1 MAVEFLL
8 RCGCSEHVDVHDS
21 GSAGGD
27 DDGTADAPPDHD
39 ARRPLDLIMARKG
52 VAEGIRGDGPGLL
65 IGHSGQRR
73 PPHVGPEQKGGQIR
87 AQAIHDVI
95 PRQDADRERA
105 SSWTRGARIRLESHH
120 PSRPNTSKVAT
131 TLATTTV
138 AKAVGGF
145 GFALSTMTWREALIS
160 VVRWLSTYLILE
172 SLPACTHLLH
182 QLREARIPVQRTKQ
196 RIALGEK
203 RVVNEP
209 AVDGAL
215 QPSQGFVLAA
225 KDRLRLRHDVR
236 VLEVAP
242 DLALEIGGCQGL
254 RSRGVVAKRVPENC
268 CQCG

>member
-73 PPHVGPEQKGGQIR
+73 PPHVGPEQQGSQIR

-105 SSWTRGARIRLESHH
+105 SSWTRGARVRLESHH
-120 PSRPNTSKVAT
+120 PSRPNTSGVAT
-131 TLATTTV
+131 TLATTTQSLS
-138 AKAVGGF
+138 ARARSCPLKLEAPAGHNSHGGF
-145 GFALSTMTWREALIS
+145 GFALSAVTWREAVIS
-160 VVRWLSTYLILE
+160 VETGV
-172 SLPACTHLLH
+172 PA
-182 QLREARIPVQRTKQ
+182 LRKPP
-196 RIALGEK
+196 LY
-203 RVVNEP
+203 P
-209 AVDGAL
+209 AE
-215 QPSQGFVLAA
+215 
-225 KDRLRLRHDVR
+225 LRGHGRAT
-236 VLEVAP
+236 VA
-242 DLALEIGGCQGL
+242 
-254 RSRGVVAKRVPENC
+254 
-268 CQCG
+268 